1 MPFAPPLMDL
11 EMITLS
17 KSERQMPYDI
27 TYMWYLKYDQN
38 ELMKQRFT
46 KRENQLMVIKWER
59 QWGRGK
65 LRVWDQQMQTSIYKI
80 KKALLYSTW

>member
-27 TYMWYLKYDQN
+27 TYMWDLKYDQN

-46 KRENQLMVIKWER
+46 KREN
-59 QWGRGK
+59 
-65 LRVWDQQMQTSIYKI
+65 
-80 KKALLYSTW
+80 

>member
-1 MPFAPPLMDL
+1 MPFASPLMDL